1 MSKFQLVMQM
11 GPSPGKTI
19 SLGETE
25 HYLGRDENNTIVVN
39 DAELS
44 RRHCHFIF
52 TDGGFEIEDMGSTN
66 GTFVNEKRT
75 SGRYR
80 LNLGDIIRL
89 GDNVA
94 LVFELFGSDPNAT
107 VLARNETPP
116 RGQAVKPPPQVAATP
131 TPAPAAQPAPV
142 PKPAGKVRPERRS
155 GKRPSPMVIGCGVL
169 VLIGLCIL
177 IGGWYYVDTYAPEYY
192 CYFLP
197 FLPGC
202 P

>member
-1 MSKFQLVMQM
+1 MSIK
-11 GPSPGKTI
+11 K
-19 SLGETE
+19 
-25 HYLGRDENNTIVVN
+25 
-39 DAELS
+39 
-44 RRHCHFIF
+44 IF
-52 TDGGFEIEDMGSTN
+52 G
-66 GTFVNEKRT
+66 V
-75 SGRYR
+75 
-80 LNLGDIIRL
+80 L
-89 GDNVA
+89 
-94 LVFELFGSDPNAT
+94 T
-107 VLARNETPP
+107 VLMLIIGIFMIAGCGKDEEPEPVAPVVTPEP
-116 RGQAVKPPPQVAATP
+116 VTP
-131 TPAPAAQPAPV
+131 PAPV